1 MKNKKSKD
9 ADFIEL
15 KKSEYKNKNSIFWV
29 IFLMITLLLI
39 IFFLFFNGKF
49 LNDLKNA
56 FVISNQKESSK
67 ILEVDYKAKYLDNS
81 EIMDLFKER
90 DFKYQILVKEN
101 DDNKEKINNLE
112 NKISNLQKKI
122 ENLPLQRTIN
132 PSEKTEF
139 LFLNKAYLNL
149 LLLKKKL
156 ISDDFITEELKFL
169 KSYFLKNETI
179 TILLQ
184 YFESIDRAPL
194 NNLELTIE
202 FDNLV
207 QQFNSIDSN
216 TTDKVFSDSNW
227 QQAIKSKDSFKKNF
241 MNFINTNFKIKKID
255 QSKDLSDY
263 TDINNDGKLEIVNS
277 LMDTRTRLLLND
289 LSGAKT
295 NLEEVSSPLTYEL
308 EAILEKINELMIF
321 NENLQKLEEEIL
333 ASLLKI

>member
-49 LNDLKNA
+49 LNDLKNV
-56 FVISNQKESSK
+56 FVISNQEESSK

-90 DFKYQILVKEN
+90 DLKYQILVKEN

-122 ENLPLQRTIN
+122 ENLPLQRIIN

-289 LSGAKT
+289 LRGAKT

-308 EAILEKINELMIF
+308 EVILEKINELIIF

-333 ASLLKI
+333 ESLIKI

>member
-67 ILEVDYKAKYLDNS
+67 ILEVDYEAKYLDNS

-289 LSGAKT
+289 LRGAKT

-308 EAILEKINELMIF
+308 EAILEKINELIIF

>member
-67 ILEVDYKAKYLDNS
+67 ILEVDYEAKYLDNS

-122 ENLPLQRTIN
+122 ENLPLKRTIN

-241 MNFINTNFKIKKID
+241 MNFINTNFKIKKNR
-255 QSKDLSDY
+255 S
-263 TDINNDGKLEIVNS
+263 V
-277 LMDTRTRLLLND
+277 
-289 LSGAKT
+289 
-295 NLEEVSSPLTYEL
+295 
-308 EAILEKINELMIF
+308 
-321 NENLQKLEEEIL
+321 
-333 ASLLKI
+333 

>member
-67 ILEVDYKAKYLDNS
+67 ILEVDYEAKYLDNS

-90 DFKYQILVKEN
+90 DLKYQILVKEN

-122 ENLPLQRTIN
+122 ENLPLKRTIN

-156 ISDDFITEELKFL
+156 ISDDFITKELKFL

-289 LSGAKT
+289 LRGAKT

-308 EAILEKINELMIF
+308 EVILEKINELIIF